1 LILANCGGWV
11 LGKKNSRANSRPRA
25 SPDRGSI
32 SEDEKDLF
40 AKLHTA
46 AWLLLDGRIRS
57 DQTAAKSSHVEA
69 PRERG
74 FPQE

>member
-1 LILANCGGWV
+1 MMAG
-11 LGKKNSRANSRPRA
+11 PRRVI
-25 SPDRGSI
+25 SLVD

-46 AWLLLDGRIRS
+46 AWLLLNGRIGS